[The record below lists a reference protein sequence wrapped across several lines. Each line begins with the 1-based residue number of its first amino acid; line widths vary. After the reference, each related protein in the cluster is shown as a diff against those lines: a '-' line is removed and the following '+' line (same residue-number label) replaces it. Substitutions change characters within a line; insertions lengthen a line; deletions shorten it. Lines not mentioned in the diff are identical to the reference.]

1 MILYMI
7 CGSHGQLGDGA
18 SEHEATCMM
27 ALGESAFG
35 MSIVL
40 LGSCRFIRCS
50 NQPHLCMSEA
60 SGLSVVLCQHVFCL
74 WYNGSL

>member
-27 ALGESAFG
+27 ALGESAFWHVNCASWLVSLHSLFKPATLVHVG
-35 MSIVL
+35 GLWAIGGAMSTCIL
-40 LGSCRFIRCS
+40 L
-50 NQPHLCMSEA
+50 
-60 SGLSVVLCQHVFCL
+60 VV
-74 WYNGSL
+74 